1 MAVELFFILFFGL
14 GRLLHPENKIKKAG
28 TNSPTPHFS
37 CGGTPK
43 LCIFAFYIIF
53 MIEIGKYNRLTI
65 LRDTKVG
72 LFLGNPNAD
81 ADGND
86 GILLPNKY
94 VPEVFE
100 IGDEL
105 SVFVYLDH
113 EERPVAT
120 TLEPYILL
128 NEFALLRVNYVNQI
142 GAFLDWG
149 MEKDILVPFK
159 EQARPMEK
167 GKRYLV
173 YLYIDEKTNRLVA
186 SSKTNQF
193 LKNDNIDVWAGD
205 EVDLIVS
212 HITDLGINVIIN
224 EQYKGLLYKDE
235 VYDDAIRTGDRLR
248 GFIKSIRPDNK
259 IDVVL
264 QKPGYEGVE
273 PNAEK
278 ILNELRASRG
288 FLRLNDNSH
297 PEDIKTVLKM
307 SKKTFKKA
315 IGALYREKLI
325 EIKEDGIYLII
336 AADK

>member
-1 MAVELFFILFFGL
+1 MI
-14 GRLLHPENKIKKAG
+14 KIG
-28 TNSPTPHFS
+28 Q
-37 CGGTPK
+37 
-43 LCIFAFYIIF
+43 
-53 MIEIGKYNRLTI
+53 YNTLTI

-72 LFLGNPNAD
+72 LFLGN
-81 ADGND
+81 GNEAED
-86 GILLPNKY
+86 ILLPNKY
-94 VPEVFE
+94 VPQDFK
-100 IGDEL
+100 IGDEIA
-105 SVFVYLDH
+105 VFVYLDH

-128 NEFALLRVNYVNQI
+128 NEFALLRVNYTNQV
-142 GAFLDWG
+142 GAFMDWG

-173 YLYIDEKTNRLVA
+173 YLYMDEKTNRLVA

-193 LKNDNIDVWAGD
+193 LSNENLTVNKFE

-212 HITDLGINVIIN
+212 HITEVGINVIIN
-224 EQYKGLLYKDE
+224 EQHKGLLYKDE
-235 VYDDAIRTGDRLR
+235 VYDDSIRTGDRMR
-248 GFIKSIRPDNK
+248 GYIKNIRPDNK
-259 IDVVL
+259 IDVSL
-264 QKPGYEGVE
+264 QILGYENVE

-278 ILNELRASRG
+278 ILDELRANRG

-315 IGALYREKLI
+315 IGALYKEKRI
-325 EIKEDGIYLII
+325 DIKDDGIYLL
-336 AADK
+336 